1 MKEHEQQLTY
11 YQLHREEI
19 LKKQKEF
26 YKKNKEKLN
35 ERSLLYY
42 YKNKH
47 KWYKYHDTLEKTD
60 AQQEIYEIKKL
71 INENNKLDNEI
82 KDLNKKIWRK
92 QAYIRG
98 MKKTKEIKNRVTI
111 EPDATL
117 IIYWND

>member
-1 MKEHEQQLTY
+1 MQEHEQQLTY

-19 LKKQKEF
+19 LEKQKEF

-47 KWYKYHDTLEKTD
+47 KWYKYYSKNNNTD
-60 AQQEIYEIKKL
+60 EINEIRRL
-71 INENNKLDNEI
+71 VYENNKLDNEI

-98 MKKTKEIKNRVTI
+98 MKRTKALKNKITI

-117 IIYWND
+117 IVYWND